1 MVRAIAYL
9 MVILMASLSA
19 EAAGKTA
26 HNFTFTSID
35 GGPLPLSDFKG
46 KAILVVNTASE
57 CGYTPQ
63 YKDLQALWQRYR
75 DRGLVVVGVP
85 SNDFGGQEP
94 GTEAEIKRFCE
105 RQYAVDLPLT
115 AKEHVTDQDAHP
127 FYRWAAEVAGEAAG
141 PRWNNYLGDA
151 PRPDEARI
159 HQLFAEAVEIECE
172 FLRARAPRDSLLLD
186 LPAIISYV
194 RYSADRLLQA
204 IGASPLFGAP
214 APAAD
219 FPMAL
224 MVAEKHTNF
233 FERRSTNYTGT
244 VVNDL

>member
-1 MVRAIAYL
+1 
-9 MVILMASLSA
+9 MASLSA

-26 HNFTFTSID
+26 HDFTFTSID

-105 RQYAVDLPLT
+105 RQYAVDFPLT
-115 AKEHVTDQDAHP
+115 AKEHVTGHDAHP

-141 PRWNNYLGDA
+141 PRWNFHKYLVG
-151 PRPDEARI
+151 PDGA
-159 HQLFAEAVEIECE
+159 LAAWFPTKTSPTAAEVTAAVED
-172 FLRARAPRDSLLLD
+172 A
-186 LPAIISYV
+186 LP
-194 RYSADRLLQA
+194 
-204 IGASPLFGAP
+204 
-214 APAAD
+214 
-219 FPMAL
+219 
-224 MVAEKHTNF
+224 
-233 FERRSTNYTGT
+233 
-244 VVNDL
+244 